1 VVALVDTINKATAV
15 MAAVEEEAEEA
26 LPGTAT
32 NAVSQDTGRLSVP
45 TNKPPAAA
53 AVMVVVVDMAVV
65 VVVAA
70 AALQETAIS
79 AASRVISQTNVRT
92 KAVVAE
98 PEAATAA
105 EVATVVAAT
114 VVAATVVAA
123 TVVAATVVA
132 EAEAVMVETIKKER
146 LNDTTRL
153 KEEEEKHALHDTTQF
168 I

>member
-1 VVALVDTINKATAV
+1 MARVAVGTINKVTAV
-15 MAAVEEEAEEA
+15 VAAVVMVVVVDLAAEEEVHLE
-26 LPGTAT
+26 TVT

-45 TNKPPAAA
+45 TNKPLAAA
-53 AVMVVVVDMAVV
+53 AVMVVLVDMAVMV
-65 VVVAA
+65 VVA

-79 AASRVISQTNVRT
+79 AASFISQTNVRT

-105 EVATVVAAT
+105 EV
-114 VVAATVVAA
+114 ATVVAA

>member
-1 VVALVDTINKATAV
+1 
-15 MAAVEEEAEEA
+15 
-26 LPGTAT
+26 
-32 NAVSQDTGRLSVP
+32 
-45 TNKPPAAA
+45 
-53 AVMVVVVDMAVV
+53 MAVV
-65 VVVAA
+65 VVVAAA

-114 VVAATVVAA
+114 VVAATVVA
-123 TVVAATVVA
+123 

>member
-1 VVALVDTINKATAV
+1 
-15 MAAVEEEAEEA
+15 
-26 LPGTAT
+26 
-32 NAVSQDTGRLSVP
+32 
-45 TNKPPAAA
+45 
-53 AVMVVVVDMAVV
+53 MAVV

-98 PEAATAA
+98 PDAATAA
-105 EVATVVAAT
+105 EV
-114 VVAATVVAA
+114 A

>member
-1 VVALVDTINKATAV
+1 
-15 MAAVEEEAEEA
+15 MA
-26 LPGTAT
+26 
-32 NAVSQDTGRLSVP
+32 
-45 TNKPPAAA
+45 
-53 AVMVVVVDMAVV
+53 V

-123 TVVAATVVA
+123 TVVA

>member
-1 VVALVDTINKATAV
+1 
-15 MAAVEEEAEEA
+15 
-26 LPGTAT
+26 
-32 NAVSQDTGRLSVP
+32 
-45 TNKPPAAA
+45 
-53 AVMVVVVDMAVV
+53 

-114 VVAATVVAA
+114 VVA
-123 TVVAATVVA
+123 
-132 EAEAVMVETIKKER
+132 EAVMVETIKKER